1 MAFVHGKTSKFS
13 IDNAA
18 GTPVELSAFCDD
30 ISFSRNLDSAEVSTF
45 GDSAK
50 EYLIGMSDA
59 TASISGKFDA
69 AGASTVDAV
78 LSGILGASA
87 TSTFQYI
94 PGGGNV
100 GSNNPGYSGECW
112 LTSYEITGSIGDAV
126 TFSAE
131 FQCSGVITRQVA

>member
-18 GTPVELSAFCDD
+18 GSPVDISAYCDD
-30 ISFSRNLDSAEVSTF
+30 ISFSRNLDTAEVSTF

-59 TASISGKFDA
+59 TISVSGKFDA
-69 AGASTVDAV
+69 DGASTVDAV

-87 TSTFQYI
+87 TSSFEYV
-94 PGGGNV
+94 PGGGSI
-100 GSNNPGYSGECW
+100 GSSNPGYQGECW
-112 LTSYEITGSIGDAV
+112 LTSYEVSGSIGDAV
-126 TFSAE
+126 SFSAD
-131 FQCSGVITRQVA
+131 FQVTGAITRATS

>member
-18 GTPVELSAFCDD
+18 GSLIDISAFCDD
-30 ISFSRNLDSAEVSTF
+30 VSFSRNLDTAEVSTF

-59 TASISGKFDA
+59 TVSVSGKFDA

-87 TSTFQYI
+87 TSSFEYI
-94 PGGGNV
+94 PGGGTV
-100 GSNNPGYSGECW
+100 GSSNPAYRGECW
-112 LTSYEITGSIGDAV
+112 LTSYEVSGSIGDAV

-131 FQCSGVITRQVA
+131 FQVTGAITRAVA

>member
-18 GTPVELSAFCDD
+18 GSPVDISAYCDD
-30 ISFSRNLDSAEVSTF
+30 ISFSRNLDTAEVSTF

-59 TASISGKFDA
+59 TISISGKFDA

-78 LSGILGASA
+78 LAGILGASA
-87 TSTFQYI
+87 TSSFEYI
-94 PGGGNV
+94 PGGGSA
-100 GSNNPGYSGECW
+100 GASNPAYQGECW
-112 LTSYEITGSIGDAV
+112 LTSYEVSGSIGDAV
-126 TFSAE
+126 AFSAE
-131 FQCSGVITRQVA
+131 FQCSGAITRAVA

>member
-13 IDNAA
+13 IDNSS
-18 GTPVELSAFCDD
+18 GTPVDISAYCDD
-30 ISFSRNLDSAEVSTF
+30 ISFSRNLDTAEVSTF

-59 TASISGKFDA
+59 TISVSGKFDA

-78 LSGILGASA
+78 LAGILGASA

-100 GSNNPGYSGECW
+100 GANNPGYAGECW
-112 LTSYEITGSIGDAV
+112 LTSYEVSGAIGDAV
-126 TFSAE
+126 SFSAE
-131 FQCSGVITRQVA
+131 FQCTGAITRQTS

>member
-18 GTPVELSAFCDD
+18 GSLIDISAYCDD
-30 ISFSRNLDSAEVSTF
+30 VSFSRNLDTAEVSTF

-59 TASISGKFDA
+59 TISISGKFDA

-87 TSTFQYI
+87 TSSFEYV
-94 PGGGNV
+94 PGGGSV
-100 GSNNPGYSGECW
+100 GANNPGYQGECW
-112 LTSYEITGSIGDAV
+112 LTSYEVSGAIGDAV
-126 TFSAE
+126 SFSAE
-131 FQCSGVITRQVA
+131 FQVTGAITRAVA